1 MAHRGPM
8 REMFGLLCMAVIVPR
23 VHKSAIPKGNTGY
36 IIDAE
41 DNDIQNITVS
51 HFTPPPATS
60 FQPFLLSFLASVFSL
75 LGDEVISMVATWML
89 ANALFPSIVAI
100 KRLIL
105 WAFRPR
111 GRINH
116 GDATHTTHQ
125 NSSSENGTAGAH
137 DTANGD
143 ASNKARESTPSSSK
157 TAGAYDTANEQPTYK
172 TRQFTPSQTTTAKEN
187 DDEWF
192 DAEQLRPSQEDSPDN
207 TPSLP
212 TQDQVLAEL
221 RAESAEKDVR
231 IATLNQAAE
240 QHSSTITRLNRREG
254 HLLGSLRSALDPE
267 GLYATTTDVVLIAND
282 VAHDLSRASKKLER
296 QNNALEEA
304 RARQENGQ
312 LAQKD
317 GEISRLSTENSRLN
331 TRIGRLEDQQRQSAL
346 ELETDKQA
354 ARKTEKRL
362 KDRTLAAESAANQA
376 ISQRQYDI
384 VRSQLE
390 DVVTELRQMKSEAAD
405 VQGHFNTEL
414 QAEPQSELQA
424 ELQAE
429 RTRVQ
434 ELRITADNA
443 VEAQQQSESLLTT
456 AKRELQLANE
466 KIANTTSEALA
477 QIQEARDAEDR
488 ARAAEEKDGQN
499 TAAMNEL
506 QQNLRE
512 ARDQAE
518 KLRESNERVAL
529 KLQQTEKMVEEKGE
543 TNGAA
548 PNEKLIAEITGL
560 QSELIEVRNKAFQ
573 SGYLQAISENPS
585 PAEPTDPENNPI
597 YVQGYNR
604 AVEDCGVQAEGL
616 VQAAVN
622 EKVQEVKDSLTQQWL
637 HQETEWRLNFD
648 AEVEDKAAER
658 VKSLREELSAAVRR
672 AIVAEDKARNP
683 EAQLAEAQ
691 KDARDM
697 YASYGT
703 LWAEAGVQKERIQE
717 LEGEVAKY
725 KEGKANQDKRIK
737 KLHDDIAEAKRSIP
751 QHPELKAAEAKA
763 MENDSI
769 RATALINEMMR
780 RHYDHP
786 TRYVLRELVKANGMI
801 TAFKLHLQKP
811 ATRSNQEQFLKKLA
825 NAEVDKTCLEKLDT
839 TLRLVLKKQ
848 CAAVNAKIMALREIV
863 GQSKAPDKNRLL
875 EEIWKPRG
883 DEEVEWGESEA
894 VPSSDS
900 DEDQDDK
907 GRGECKSAS
916 DEAKKLID
924 GSFC

>member
-41 DNDIQNITVS
+41 DNDILNVTVS
-51 HFTPPPATS
+51 HFTPPPATG

-75 LGDEVISMVATWML
+75 LSDEVISMVAMWML
-89 ANALFPSIVAI
+89 ASALFPSIMAI

-105 WAFRPR
+105 WALRPR
-111 GRINH
+111 ERINH
-116 GDATHTTHQ
+116 GDATHITHQ
-125 NSSSENGTAGAH
+125 NTLSENGIAGAH
-137 DTANGD
+137 DTANRD
-143 ASNKARESTPSSSK
+143 AT
-157 TAGAYDTANEQPTYK
+157 NE
-172 TRQFTPSQTTTAKEN
+172 TRQLTPSQTTTVEES
-187 DDEWF
+187 DDEWL
-192 DAEQLRPSQEDSPDN
+192 DAEQSRLSSEDVPDN
-207 TPSLP
+207 TSSLP

-221 RAESAEKDVR
+221 RAESAEKDVQ
-231 IATLNQAAE
+231 IAHLNQAAE
-240 QHSSTITRLNRREG
+240 QHSSTITSLNRRNG
-254 HLLGSLRSALDPE
+254 HLMGSLRSALDPE

-346 ELETDKQA
+346 EVETDRQA
-354 ARKTEKRL
+354 AREREKRL
-362 KDRTLAAESAANQA
+362 KDRTLAAESTANQA

-384 VRSQLE
+384 VRNQLE
-390 DVVTELRQMKSEAAD
+390 GVVTELRQMKSEAAD
-405 VQGHFNTEL
+405 VQGHSNTEP
-414 QAEPQSELQA
+414 QAEPQADLQADLQA

-434 ELRITADNA
+434 ELRTTADNA

-456 AKRELQLANE
+456 AKHALQLANE

-477 QIQEARDAEDR
+477 QIQEARDPEDR

-506 QQNLRE
+506 QQHLRE

-518 KLRESNERVAL
+518 NLRESNERLPLHVQTRERRGEENDA
-529 KLQQTEKMVEEKGE
+529 QQAAAGEELVIE
-543 TNGAA
+543 H
-548 PNEKLIAEITGL
+548 ITGL

-585 PAEPTDPENNPI
+585 PAEPTDPENNPVYI
-597 YVQGYNR
+597 QGYNR

-622 EKVQEVKDSLTQQWL
+622 EKVQKVKDSLTQQWL

-658 VKSLREELSAAVRR
+658 VKSLRGELSAAVRR

-691 KDARDM
+691 KDARDI

-703 LWAEAGVQKERIQE
+703 LWAEAEVHKNRIRE
-717 LEGEVAKY
+717 FEGEIAKY

-737 KLHDDIAEAKRSIP
+737 KLHEDIAEAKKSIP

-763 MENDSI
+763 MENDHI
-769 RATALINEMMR
+769 RATALIDEMVN

-786 TRYVLRELVKANGMI
+786 TRYVLRELVKANSMI
-801 TAFKLHLQKP
+801 TAFKLHLQRP
-811 ATRSNQEQFLKKLA
+811 ATRSNQEEFLKKLV

-848 CAAVNAKIMALREIV
+848 CAAVNAKIMALREVV

-883 DEEVEWGESEA
+883 DEEVEWSEA
-894 VPSSDS
+894 EAVSSSES
-900 DEDQDDK
+900 DEDEGDK
-907 GRGECKSAS
+907 GRGKCKSAS
-916 DEAKKLID
+916 DEAKRLID
-924 GSFC
+924 GPFR

>member
-1 MAHRGPM
+1 M
-8 REMFGLLCMAVIVPR
+8 
-23 VHKSAIPKGNTGY
+23 
-36 IIDAE
+36 
-41 DNDIQNITVS
+41 
-51 HFTPPPATS
+51 
-60 FQPFLLSFLASVFSL
+60 
-75 LGDEVISMVATWML
+75 
-89 ANALFPSIVAI
+89 
-100 KRLIL
+100 
-105 WAFRPR
+105 
-111 GRINH
+111 
-116 GDATHTTHQ
+116 
-125 NSSSENGTAGAH
+125 
-137 DTANGD
+137 
-143 ASNKARESTPSSSK
+143 
-157 TAGAYDTANEQPTYK
+157 
-172 TRQFTPSQTTTAKEN
+172 
-187 DDEWF
+187 
-192 DAEQLRPSQEDSPDN
+192 
-207 TPSLP
+207 
-212 TQDQVLAEL
+212 
-221 RAESAEKDVR
+221 
-231 IATLNQAAE
+231 
-240 QHSSTITRLNRREG
+240 
-254 HLLGSLRSALDPE
+254 GSLRSALDPE

-346 ELETDKQA
+346 EVETDRQA
-354 ARKTEKRL
+354 AREREKRL
-362 KDRTLAAESAANQA
+362 KDRTLAAESTANQA

-384 VRSQLE
+384 VRNQLE
-390 DVVTELRQMKSEAAD
+390 GVVTELRQMKSEAAD
-405 VQGHFNTEL
+405 VQGHSNTEP
-414 QAEPQSELQA
+414 QAEPQADLQADLQA

-434 ELRITADNA
+434 ELRTTADNA

-456 AKRELQLANE
+456 AKHALQLANE

-477 QIQEARDAEDR
+477 QIQEARDPEDR

-506 QQNLRE
+506 QQHLREARDQAENLRESNERMTRDAESRARAAEEKDGQHSAAVNKLQQNLRE
-512 ARDQAE
+512 ARDHAE

-529 KLQQTEKMVEEKGE
+529 KLQQTEKMVEEKAE
-543 TNGAA
+543 ANGAA
-548 PNEKLIAEITGL
+548 PDEKLIAEITGL

-585 PAEPTDPENNPI
+585 PAEPTDPENNPVYI
-597 YVQGYNR
+597 QGYNR

-622 EKVQEVKDSLTQQWL
+622 EKVQKVKDSLTQQWL

-658 VKSLREELSAAVRR
+658 VKSLRGELSAAVRR

-691 KDARDM
+691 KDARDI

-703 LWAEAGVQKERIQE
+703 LWAEAEVHKNRIRE
-717 LEGEVAKY
+717 FEGEIAKY

-737 KLHDDIAEAKRSIP
+737 KLHEDIAEAKKSIP

-763 MENDSI
+763 MENDHI
-769 RATALINEMMR
+769 RATALIDEMVN

-786 TRYVLRELVKANGMI
+786 TRYVLRELVKANSMI
-801 TAFKLHLQKP
+801 TAFKLHLQRP
-811 ATRSNQEQFLKKLA
+811 ATRSNQEEFLKKLV

-848 CAAVNAKIMALREIV
+848 CAAVNAKIMALREVV

-883 DEEVEWGESEA
+883 DEEVEWSEA
-894 VPSSDS
+894 EAVSSSES
-900 DEDQDDK
+900 DEDEGDK
-907 GRGECKSAS
+907 GRGKCKSAS
-916 DEAKKLID
+916 DEAKRLID
-924 GSFC
+924 GPFR